1 LFVSCLLPP
10 ESSSAMSY
18 YIALASVFAIAAAQG
33 GGSPA
38 GYGAA
43 NFATDAGNSS
53 LAGGGTAAPQSSSGN
68 TVEVAFALSEE
79 LNNHLSKDY
88 LLVLTGFVFLLLLYG
103 VVFNFIHYSRT
114 LACLNN
120 NTQRY
125 FAKPNI
131 DWQNFK
137 LAFLYAP
144 LFRARHNRELRLS
157 SALDMGTLPTRFQST
172 LLTAIIA
179 TNVTFCVYG
188 IPWHDSG
195 IDVLPVLRNRTGS
208 IAVANLIPVMIL
220 SSPKNPFI
228 KLLNIPLDSMNIIHR
243 NLARLAILEAIV
255 HTVCYV
261 IGAVMTSR

>member
-1 LFVSCLLPP
+1 
-10 ESSSAMSY
+10 MSH
-18 YIALASVFAIAAAQG
+18 YIAFAYVFAIAAAQES
-33 GGSPA
+33 SPA
-38 GYGAA
+38 GYGVAS
-43 NFATDAGNSS
+43 FATEAGNSS
-53 LAGGGTAAPQSSSGN
+53 LAGGGTPAPKSSSGN

-88 LLVLTGFVFLLLLYG
+88 LLVLAGFVFLLLLYR
-103 VVFNFIHYSRT
+103 VVLNVIHHTRT

-131 DWQNFK
+131 DWANFK
-137 LAFLYAP
+137 LALLYAP
-144 LFRARHNRELRLS
+144 LFRARHKREVRLS
-157 SALDMGTLPTRFQST
+157 SALSMGTLPTRFQSM

-179 TNVTFCVYG
+179 TNVTLCVYG
-188 IPWHDSG
+188 IPWHDLG
-195 IDVLPVLRNRTGS
+195 TDVLPVLRNRTGS

-243 NLARLAILEAIV
+243 NLARLAILEAVV

-261 IGAVMTSR
+261 IGAVKTSR

>member
-1 LFVSCLLPP
+1 
-10 ESSSAMSY
+10 MSH
-18 YIALASVFAIAAAQG
+18 YIAFASVFAIAAAQG
-33 GGSPA
+33 GSQA
-38 GYGAA
+38 GYGATSS
-43 NFATDAGNSS
+43 ATDAGNSS
-53 LAGGGTAAPQSSSGN
+53 LAGGGTPAPQSSSGN
-68 TVEVAFALSEE
+68 TEEVAFALSEE

-103 VVFNFIHYSRT
+103 VALNIIHHTRT
-114 LACLNN
+114 LACLNSH
-120 NTQRY
+120 TQRY

-131 DWQNFK
+131 DWQKFK
-137 LAFLYAP
+137 LALLYAP
-144 LFRARHNRELRLS
+144 LFGARHKREIRLS
-157 SALDMGTLPTRFQST
+157 SALSMGTLPTRFQSI

-179 TNVTFCVYG
+179 TNVTLCVYG

-195 IDVLPVLRNRTGS
+195 TDVLPVLRNRTGS

-255 HTVCYV
+255 HTVCYA
-261 IGAVMTSR
+261 IGTVKTSR